1 MNDPWNRF
9 SLSRFRRA
17 FVADAEPSDISP
29 GSSGGILGNFGQYT
43 QRRLPTQLL
52 SDAPWAPTA
61 PTWAQWPTRPYVE
74 AYDPEAL
81 NFVAAWRRMYS
92 TPRLPIFGPGIDLT
106 RSYGQPSNSAE
117 EPEFQSPV
125 IHDRDWRRDVE
136 INSAHDSVPT
146 PEVVPASYQ
155 SARPSWVPVS
165 PPDVFDPWREHA
177 SKGLLGLYKFFFDPG
192 SFPSGSDR
200 NGQGCKEEW
209 EEARKQCAEWLSTPN
224 PPKGVTG
231 GYRNI
236 EDCARGLVSERC
248 GGNPVKR

>member
-1 MNDPWNRF
+1 
-9 SLSRFRRA
+9 
-17 FVADAEPSDISP
+17 
-29 GSSGGILGNFGQYT
+29 
-43 QRRLPTQLL
+43 
-52 SDAPWAPTA
+52 
-61 PTWAQWPTRPYVE
+61 
-74 AYDPEAL
+74 
-81 NFVAAWRRMYS
+81 
-92 TPRLPIFGPGIDLT
+92 
-106 RSYGQPSNSAE
+106 
-117 EPEFQSPV
+117 
-125 IHDRDWRRDVE
+125 
-136 INSAHDSVPT
+136 
-146 PEVVPASYQ
+146 
-155 SARPSWVPVS
+155 VPVS

-200 NGQGCKEEW
+200 NGPGCKEEW